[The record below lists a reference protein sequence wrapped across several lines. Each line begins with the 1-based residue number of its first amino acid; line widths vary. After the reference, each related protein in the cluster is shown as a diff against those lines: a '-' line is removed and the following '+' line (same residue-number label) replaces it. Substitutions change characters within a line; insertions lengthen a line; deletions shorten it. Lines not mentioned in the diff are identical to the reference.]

1 MENYAVAKKVE
12 RTIILCLIGLVAIIV
27 VAVISFVSL
36 GKARRTNANY
46 DALIARLEAEKNS
59 LENNLDYMNTDAFIE
74 EQAREHFGMI
84 KDGETLYI
92 YE

>member
-1 MENYAVAKKVE
+1 MTYPSSPSPVKISKKPE
-12 RTIILCLIGLVAIIV
+12 LEI
-27 VAVISFVSL
+27 SL

>member
-1 MENYAVAKKVE
+1 MAIRE
-12 RTIILCLIGLVAIIV
+12 RKGRASPWQCYWNNPIT
-27 VAVISFVSL
+27 
-36 GKARRTNANY
+36 GKRECANF
-46 DALIARLEAEKNS
+46 ATRLEAEKNS